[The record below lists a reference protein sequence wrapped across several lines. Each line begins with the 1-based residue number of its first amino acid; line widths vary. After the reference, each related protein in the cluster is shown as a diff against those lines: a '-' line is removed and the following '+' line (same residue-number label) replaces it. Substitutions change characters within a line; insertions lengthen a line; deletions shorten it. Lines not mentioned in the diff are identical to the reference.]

1 MSIDVSSGET
11 YRLKTPLTSSDTVT
25 LQPGSLLIANQLSF
39 ITPASDILL
48 DPASGS
54 EPPGALEIKH
64 VAPVLNTD
72 FYSSGLLVLN
82 FADGTTTQ
90 LNTYGT
96 FNDGS
101 VHPFQTPSGA
111 FFLANANVVPNNAH
125 SVPTSF
131 FI

>member
-1 MSIDVSSGET
+1 M
-11 YRLKTPLTSSDTVT
+11 L
-25 LQPGSLLIANQLSF
+25 
-39 ITPASDILL
+39 
-48 DPASGS
+48 
-54 EPPGALEIKH
+54 H
-64 VAPVLNTD
+64 
-72 FYSSGLLVLN
+72 

-101 VHPFQTPSGA
+101 VHPAQTPSGA
-111 FFLANANVVPNNAH
+111 FFLANASVVPNNAH